1 MPLNTPTWI
10 ATPELALSGGEILRL
25 RLRMTGS
32 EGARSDRGLSSGV
45 GTYRLLVGKVFH
57 SKAEVAQNSCQGA
70 FRNVTSALG
79 NGSEAFVH
87 GVPPDFMGAGTL
99 SDKLAVQLAELPGQ
113 HSVGHTGTRSST

>member
-1 MPLNTPTWI
+1 MLGLPRG
-10 ATPELALSGGEILRL
+10 ACPEHNEILRYAQND
-25 RLRMTGS
+25 RERR
-32 EGARSDRGLSSGV
+32 ARNDRGLFSRV

-99 SDKLAVQLAELPGQ
+99 SDKLAVQLAEFPGQ
-113 HSVGHTGTRSST
+113 HAVGHTGTRSSA

>member
-1 MPLNTPTWI
+1 MRFFLF
-10 ATPELALSGGEILRL
+10 
-25 RLRMTGS
+25 GS
-32 EGARSDRGLSSGV
+32 FLSSGLRV
-45 GTYRLLVGKVFH
+45 RTTGGEGLAMTGGLFSRVETYRLLAGKVFH

-99 SDKLAVQLAELPGQ
+99 SDKLESSLRSFLVN
-113 HSVGHTGTRSST
+113 TR